1 MSLLPLSISSIEYSV
16 RNERLLRC
24 MSFEIREGGPTV
36 LLGANGAGKSLTL
49 RICHGLLKPTAGEVT
64 WSGPPSKK
72 RAKARQAMVFQRP
85 VLLRG
90 SALANVTYALAIRG
104 VARRERKE
112 RALKALARVG
122 LDAIAHR
129 SARALSAGEQQRL
142 ALARA
147 WSLEPQVLFLDE
159 PTASL
164 DPSATLAVE
173 EVIRAIH
180 EAGTKIVMT
189 THNLPQ
195 ARRFAEDVLFLHDG
209 RLLEWTRADEFF
221 ERPSTKEAR
230 AFLKGELSW

>member
-1 MSLLPLSISSIEYSV
+1 MSVLPLSLSSIEYSV
-16 RNERLLRC
+16 GNEQLLHR

-36 LLGANGAGKSLTL
+36 LLGPNGAGKSLTL
-49 RICHGLLKPTAGEVT
+49 RICHGLLAPTEGVVAWAG
-64 WSGPPSKK
+64 
-72 RAKARQAMVFQRP
+72 RAKASQAMVFQRP
-85 VLLRG
+85 ALLRR

-104 VARRERKE
+104 VPRRERKE
-112 RALKALARVG
+112 CAMQALARVG

-147 WSLEPQVLFLDE
+147 WSLEPEVLFLDE
-159 PTASL
+159 PTANL
-164 DPSATLAVE
+164 DPSAMRAVE
-173 EVIRAIH
+173 DVIRAIQ
-180 EAGTKIVMT
+180 ETGTKIVMT

-209 RLLEWTRADEFF
+209 RLLEWTHADEFF